1 MLPVLAVTAGL
12 LIQASNPL
20 PAHNPTRPES
30 VRLWRTDSTLYVTLG
45 QPGHLLLMHVDAI
58 GRIDVLFPLIPDDGT
73 GMPGDTTLAFDLSPI
88 AEGNPATFVA
98 VRSRWPFNF
107 SVLRTGSNWDYDV
120 LLLQPTAGDPLAAL
134 LDIADRVTDGRP
146 YDYGVAAYSREGIVV
161 ARNGPFQPDV
171 CLGCVR
177 RGETV
182 AAAPAAQAT
191 NSVDCS
197 NTSLT
202 NSFCGVSSGS
212 VSITGAPPAPAAA
225 AQPAEATMYVYT
237 PYYPIGITRARRL
250 LGIRDFRPPPVPAP
264 RASMGVA
271 FPMAPRL
278 VVPSSSSLRTVTR
291 SH

>member
-1 MLPVLAVTAGL
+1 MLPALAVTVAL
-12 LIQASNPL
+12 LFQAPTNP
-20 PAHNPTRPES
+20 PSAPTA
-30 VRLWRTDSTLYVTLG
+30 VRLWRTDSTVYVTLR

-58 GRIDVLFPLIPDDGT
+58 GRIDVLFPLVPDDGT

-161 ARNGPFQPDV
+161 ARNGPIQPDV

-177 RGETV
+177 RADAV
-182 AAAPAAQAT
+182 AAAPAAAAT

-212 VSITGAPPAPAAA
+212 VSITAPQPAPASQAA
-225 AQPAEATMYVYT
+225 AEPATLYVYT
-237 PYYPIGITRARRL
+237 PYYPIGITRVREL
-250 LGIRDFRPPPVPAP
+250 MGLRDFRPLPAPAP
-264 RASMGVA
+264 RVSQGVA
-271 FPMAPRL
+271 YPIAPRL
-278 VVPSSSSLRTVTR
+278 IVPSSASFGGGGRR
-291 SH
+291 H